1 MSTTRT
7 RRPGLATLGAAVA
20 ALALTLTGAIILP
33 FGPGNG
39 HNSGPRP
46 HGHHRRRQ
54 GPRRCG
60 GRGYAFRGLP
70 YAAPPTGDLRWKPPQ
85 PPATW
90 TGVRD
95 ATQFA
100 PSPIQPAPTPF
111 TPAGPQS
118 EDSLYL
124 NVSTPQPGSRPT
136 SGRPVLVWFHGGG
149 MTLGGGRYYDP
160 TKLAADGLVV
170 VTVNYRL
177 GVFGFLSHP
186 ALATK
191 PGGPS
196 GNYGLMDQQAAL
208 RWVRDNIGQ
217 FGGDPARV
225 TIAGQSS
232 GGLNVLAHL
241 VSAGSRG
248 LFHRAIVQSGA
259 FALTQQSLAQAEA
272 AGVAFADSL
281 EGGDQSA
288 AFLRHAPAAELVGK
302 FPFFAIPGVV
312 DGKVL
317 TESVGSALE
326 HGRFARVPILNGSN
340 HDEEATFVASQL
352 AVSGGSFV
360 QVGQVTPENYREKI
374 ASTLGCSRRSGGG
387 DRRRVPPRRI
397 RLTDRRVQ
405 RTRRG
410 RQLRGH
416 GIPAGQ
422 VGGHASADV
431 RLRVQRRRGAHPVP
445 TGTQAVG
452 GHARVRA
459 RLSVRPAGRP
469 RPGTVQP
476 PAGET
481 GRHHAVGV
489 VQLRSQRQP
498 VVGGAAVAGLQQRPA
513 GDVPADTTA
522 SGRHRV
528 RCQAPR
534 VVLVGRLS
542 AGRTDGTP
550 TEPGIDRRSAPGIGV
565 TW

>member
-1 MSTTRT
+1 MQPKLFLTNPDRA
-7 RRPGLATLGAAVA
+7 RRPRLARFGATIA
-20 ALALTLTGAIILP
+20 AMALSLTGAIVLP
-33 FGPGNG
+33 SDLALAGTADPAPTVTIADGRVRGVAHPG
-39 HNSGPRP
+39 
-46 HGHHRRRQ
+46 
-54 GPRRCG
+54 
-60 GRGYAFRGLP
+60 GYAFRGLP

-90 TGVRD
+90 KGVRD

-124 NVSTPQPGSRPT
+124 NVSTPRLSGGPG

-160 TKLAADGLVV
+160 TKLAADGVVV

-208 RWVRDNIGQ
+208 RWVRDNIRQ

-232 GGLNVLAHL
+232 GGLNVLEHL
-241 VSAGSRG
+241 VSTGSRG
-248 LFHRAIVQSGA
+248 LFSRAIVQSGA
-259 FALTQQSLAQAEA
+259 FAMTQQSLAQAEA

-281 EGGDQSA
+281 DGDDQSA
-288 AFLRHAPAAELVGK
+288 AFLRHAPAAELVSK

-317 TESVGSALE
+317 TESVGSALA

-340 HDEEATFVASQL
+340 HDEEATFLASQL

-360 QVGQVTPENYREKI
+360 QVGQVTPENFQEKI
-374 ASTLGCSRRSGGG
+374 VSTLGVSEARAAAIAAEYPVDAYASATAALSTLVG
-387 DRRRVPPRRI
+387 DANFASTAYQLDKWAGARVPTYAYEFNDDAAPTRFPPV
-397 RLTDRRVQ
+397 LEPKVATHGSELAYLFDLPDALVQEPFSPEQDKLADTMRVAWANFAAS
-405 RTRRG
+405 G
-410 RQLRGH
+410 NPSSAALRW
-416 GIPAGQ
+416 PAFTN
-422 VGGHASADV
+422 GHAVMSLETPQPRIDTGFAARHHVAFWSAD
-431 RLRVQRRRGAHPVP
+431 
-445 TGTQAVG
+445 
-452 GHARVRA
+452 
-459 RLSVRPAGRP
+459 
-469 RPGTVQP
+469 
-476 PAGET
+476 
-481 GRHHAVGV
+481 
-489 VQLRSQRQP
+489 
-498 VVGGAAVAGLQQRPA
+498 
-513 GDVPADTTA
+513 
-522 SGRHRV
+522 
-528 RCQAPR
+528 
-534 VVLVGRLS
+534 
-542 AGRTDGTP
+542 
-550 TEPGIDRRSAPGIGV
+550 
-565 TW
+565 